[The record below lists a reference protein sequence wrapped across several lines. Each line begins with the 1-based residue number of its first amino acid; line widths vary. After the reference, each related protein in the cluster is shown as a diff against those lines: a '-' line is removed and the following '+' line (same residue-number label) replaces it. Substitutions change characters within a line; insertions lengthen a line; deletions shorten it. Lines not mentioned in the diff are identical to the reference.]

1 MGLRQKIKDKVPQ
14 DVSHALLVYVN
25 QKGMVTAGLHGDPN
39 SVAVGIYTLLENN
52 ELAAEVLTKA
62 VEVYNTKLLTNEN
75 DEESKGNDE
84 L

>member
-1 MGLRQKIKDKVPQ
+1 
-14 DVSHALLVYVN
+14 
-25 QKGMVTAGLHGDPN
+25 MVTAGLHGDPN

-75 DEESKGNDE
+75 YEESKGNDE